1 MKLYSFFASSASFR
15 VRIALNL
22 KALDYETIPI
32 QLRKDGGQN
41 LTPEYVSVNPQ
52 ALVPALVDEGTTFP
66 QSIAIIEY
74 LEEKYPDIPV
84 LPEKPEERAIVRAMA
99 LAIACD
105 IHPLNNSGVLR
116 YLRQEMKQNEK
127 AISRWYEHWIQ
138 RRFDGLELMVETYG
152 GTYCYGDTITLADIC
167 LIPQIYNAKKFN
179 CDISGYPRLLK
190 INDTLSLHPAF
201 DAAKPESQPD
211 YEER

>member
-22 KALDYETIPI
+22 KALDYDTVPI

-41 LTPEYVSVNPQ
+41 LTPEYVNINPQ
-52 ALVPALVDEGTTFP
+52 GLVPTLIDEGSNIP

-84 LPEKPEERAIVRAMA
+84 LPEKPEDRAIVRAMA

-105 IHPLNNSGVLR
+105 VHPLNNSGVLR
-116 YLRQEMKQNEK
+116 YLRQEMQQSEK

-138 RRFDGLELMVETYG
+138 RRFNGLEQMVDNYG

-179 CDISGYPRLLK
+179 CDINDYTKLLK
-190 INDTLSLHPAF
+190 IYDTLILHPAF
-201 DAAKPESQPD
+201 EAARPESQAD
-211 YEER
+211 YEK